1 MLRALYTAATGM
13 DAQQFNI
20 DTISN
25 NLANVDTTG
34 YKKVRPEFQDLLY
47 LTLQQPVA
55 PQTGQGATGSPTGL
69 YVGLG
74 VKPSGSETI
83 FQQGNLEETDNPLD
97 VAISGDGFFT
107 VSSDSGGTNKFY
119 TRDGSFSL
127 DANGDL
133 VTSDGYYVLD
143 SSGSPIQ
150 LDSTQPITIA
160 SDGTITN
167 SSTTGSSSSSS
178 SSSGV
183 QLGIATFPNE
193 AGLVRE
199 GDNLYAQSDASGDP
213 VTASTS
219 SSTTPS
225 YTIEQNYLESS
236 NVQVVDEMVNLITAE
251 RAYEMNS
258 KTITTCD
265 DMLSMADNMQTT

>member
-1 MLRALYTAATGM
+1 MLRR
-13 DAQQFNI
+13 Q
-20 DTISN
+20 
-25 NLANVDTTG
+25 
-34 YKKVRPEFQDLLY
+34 
-47 LTLQQPVA
+47 
-55 PQTGQGATGSPTGL
+55 GQGATGSPTGL

-127 DANGDL
+127 NANGNL

-143 SSGSPIQ
+143 SSGSPIHWIAP
-150 LDSTQPITIA
+150 QPITIA

-199 GDNLYAQSDASGDP
+199 GDNLYAQSVASGDP
-213 VTASTS
+213 VTR
-219 SSTTPS
+219 
-225 YTIEQNYLESS
+225 Q
-236 NVQVVDEMVNLITAE
+236 Q
-251 RAYEMNS
+251 
-258 KTITTCD
+258 
-265 DMLSMADNMQTT
+265 Q